1 VPVPVS
7 GKVEIG
13 KEYTHD
19 VGKGPKTVKLIS
31 LTNPMNAGVD
41 KEWLT
46 DDKINKDAEG
56 NDGTLD
62 SKDAFVIWKVNGKY
76 TSSSPGKNV
85 KISNL
90 KPLAEAIERKQV
102 VVQKPQ
108 PITSIK
114 LLYEYFMKDPDML
127 GEIEFLKMS
136 KEQQDKSNFKNIII
150 DIYEKIHH
158 KRNIG

>member
-1 VPVPVS
+1 
-7 GKVEIG
+7 
-13 KEYTHD
+13 
-19 VGKGPKTVKLIS
+19 
-31 LTNPMNAGVD
+31 MNAGVD

-90 KPLAEAIERKQV
+90 KPLEAIERKQV
-102 VVQKPQ
+102 EKPQ
-108 PITSIK
+108 PIT
-114 LLYEYFMKDPDML
+114 
-127 GEIEFLKMS
+127 
-136 KEQQDKSNFKNIII
+136 Q
-150 DIYEKIHH
+150 
-158 KRNIG
+158 

>member
-1 VPVPVS
+1 
-7 GKVEIG
+7 
-13 KEYTHD
+13 
-19 VGKGPKTVKLIS
+19 
-31 LTNPMNAGVD
+31 MNAGVD

-90 KPLAEAIERKQV
+90 KPLEAIERKQV
-102 VVQKPQ
+102 EKPQ

-127 GEIEFLKMS
+127 GEI
-136 KEQQDKSNFKNIII
+136 
-150 DIYEKIHH
+150 
-158 KRNIG
+158 

>member
-1 VPVPVS
+1 
-7 GKVEIG
+7 
-13 KEYTHD
+13 
-19 VGKGPKTVKLIS
+19 
-31 LTNPMNAGVD
+31 MNAGVD
-41 KEWLT
+41 KEWLTT

-62 SKDAFVIWKVNGKY
+62 SKDAFVIWKLMVNIQVHLV
-76 TSSSPGKNV
+76 KNV

-114 LLYEYFMKDPDML
+114 TTE
-127 GEIEFLKMS
+127 
-136 KEQQDKSNFKNIII
+136 
-150 DIYEKIHH
+150 
-158 KRNIG
+158 